1 MSMRISGKNMHFSM
15 GDYKLTA
22 QKVTLSI
29 EDNSAV
35 NKTNGVPDGYVV
47 LTAELSSIDSVT
59 FCAVSL

>member
-29 EDNSAV
+29 EDNSGRQQ
-35 NKTNGVPDGYVV
+35 NQW
-47 LTAELSSIDSVT
+47 
-59 FCAVSL
+59 CA